1 MNLAPPF
8 SSESLFFLS
17 RLDASAEINGLRI
30 QADRHQPSGSGL
42 CLESRCDDLAIALW
56 VGAEWSGWLTPQ
68 LAAPSLAHIEPDL
81 HPAVAGWLLSPLNA
95 WLQAASL
102 PELASPTLH
111 QAEAPKCCWR
121 LTFTRADARLS
132 LYMTQIAP
140 ALLTRWLAALTPP
153 AEREH
158 TLPLVLGWCWLA
170 AEEAAKIAPGDAL
183 PLQGMAPQPDCFW
196 LSSPDSPEQLRLND
210 AESGV
215 VVRAALPTVALAAAD
230 EIVSWPRPA
239 ASASARRASE
249 NGRPDWRRR
258 STPMPTRACSSPCAE
273 PHGQR
278 GRYCGWTMAGPCG
291 SPAGFRPPPW
301 RARSNPGAGDASPR
315 GETAPRR
322 PSKHPIAA
330 GPGRRRGPAMARTP
344 EKNQRNFR

>member
-56 VGAEWSGWLTPQ
+56 VGAEWSGWLAPQ

-81 HPAVAGWLLSPLNA
+81 HPAVASWLLSPLNA

-111 QAEAPKCCWR
+111 QAEAPKRCWR

-230 EIVSWPRPA
+230 EICLLAEAGRVSLSAQSLGEWAPGLETPLNAYAYPRLQLSLRGAPWAEGTLLRLDDGWAVRITRRIPA
-239 ASASARRASE
+239 TPVARE
-249 NGRPDWRRR
+249 
-258 STPMPTRACSSPCAE
+258 E
-273 PHGQR
+273 
-278 GRYCGWTMAGPCG
+278 
-291 SPAGFRPPPW
+291 
-301 RARSNPGAGDASPR
+301 
-315 GETAPRR
+315 
-322 PSKHPIAA
+322 
-330 GPGRRRGPAMARTP
+330 
-344 EKNQRNFR
+344 